1 MRRCAGE
8 KTSSIECLDRVG
20 GISEGRGDAFP
31 LRRAQLRRA
40 QLRRLGYL
48 LAHARARLRDT
59 GHHATEVARVH
70 RRLHG
75 GAPI

>member
-8 KTSSIECLDRVG
+8 KTTSIECLDRVG

-31 LRRAQLRRA
+31 LRRA